1 MGTAQQK
8 TTATTENTQKL
19 GWSKSDTVWMLGLYG
34 TAVGAG
40 TLFLPINAGVGGLI
54 PLIVMMILALP
65 MTFFAHRAMMRFVL
79 SSANLGADITEVV
92 EEHFGKNMGKLITIL
107 YFFAIYPILL
117 VYSVALTNTVESFM
131 KFQLGIEPPARAILA
146 LILIL
151 VLMAI
156 VRLGEQLIVKA
167 MSILV
172 FPFVAVL
179 LMLALYLVP
188 HWNNA
193 IFTDIIPQNGSS
205 STVIMAVW
213 LILPV
218 MVFSFNHSPVISS
231 FAVAKEKEKEYGA
244 NAERQ
249 GSRILLR
256 AHIMMVITVM
266 FFVCSCVLSLTPANL
281 IEAKAQNASILTY
294 LANHFDTPVIA
305 YAAPIVAIIAI
316 TKSFLG
322 HYLGASEG
330 LNGIIHKVARDNNK
344 TLSDK
349 KLNRFTALFMLLTTW
364 AVATLNP
371 SILGMIENLGGPVI
385 AMLLFI
391 MPMYAIKKV
400 PAMKKYSGAISNIF
414 VTIIGLMSIS
424 AIFYSLAQ

>member
-8 TTATTENTQKL
+8 TTATTAEKTQNL

-79 SSANLGADITEVV
+79 SSANPGADITDVV
-92 EEHFGKNMGKLITIL
+92 EEHFGKNMGKIITLL

-131 KFQLGIEPPARAILA
+131 KYQLGIEPPARAILA

-151 VLMAI
+151 ILMAI

-193 IFTDIIPQNGSS
+193 IFTDIIPQGGNIN
-205 STVIMAVW
+205 TVMLAVW

-231 FAVAKEKEKEYGA
+231 FAVAKEKEYGA

-330 LNGIIHKVARDNNK
+330 LNGIIHKVARDKNK
-344 TLSDK
+344 TISDK
-349 KLNRFTALFMLLTTW
+349 ALNRFTALFMLLTTW

-391 MPMYAIKKV
+391 MPMYAINKV
-400 PAMKKYSGAISNIF
+400 PAMKKYAGSISNVF
-414 VTIIGLMSIS
+414 VTVIGLMSIS
-424 AIFYSLAQ
+424 AIFYSLTQ

>member
-1 MGTAQQK
+1 
-8 TTATTENTQKL
+8 
-19 GWSKSDTVWMLGLYG
+19 
-34 TAVGAG
+34 
-40 TLFLPINAGVGGLI
+40 
-54 PLIVMMILALP
+54 
-65 MTFFAHRAMMRFVL
+65 
-79 SSANLGADITEVV
+79 
-92 EEHFGKNMGKLITIL
+92 
-107 YFFAIYPILL
+107 
-117 VYSVALTNTVESFM
+117 M

-231 FAVAKEKEKEYGA
+231 FAVAKEKEYGA